1 MDSYSFYKSLYD
13 RELARRINLD
23 NAISL
28 PITVLTIIVA
38 SNSYALKDQSI
49 VYNVSDFKPQYL
61 ILVSLFITLLMAIFY
76 IMRSFNNLF
85 KGFAY
90 KNFAYVSDIVK
101 YEKRIEEYNNI
112 VTDEGKIDFGQ
123 TVISKLAELTDD
135 HIIFNDKRSK
145 DLQKA
150 RTYLII
156 SLILTSLNFIP
167 LIIKYIRL

>member
-13 RELARRINLD
+13 RELTRRINLD

-49 VYNVSDFKPQYL
+49 IYNVTDFKPRHL
-61 ILVSLFITLLMAIFY
+61 ILVVLLIVLFMAIFY

-101 YEKRIEEYNNI
+101 YEKQIEEYNNT
-112 VTDEGKIDFGQ
+112 VTNERKIDFSQ
-123 TVISKLAELTDD
+123 IIILKLAGLTDD

-150 RTYLII
+150 RTYLIV
-156 SLILTSLNFIP
+156 SLILTALNFIP
-167 LIIKYIRL
+167 LIINYIRL